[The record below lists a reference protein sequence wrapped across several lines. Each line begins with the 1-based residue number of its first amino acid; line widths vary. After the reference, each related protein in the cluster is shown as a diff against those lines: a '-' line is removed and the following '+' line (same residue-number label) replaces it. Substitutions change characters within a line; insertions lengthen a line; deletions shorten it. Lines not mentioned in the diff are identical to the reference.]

1 MSESMN
7 LLRYTDLEV
16 WQSARQL
23 VKWTYELTNEFPS
36 KEAYRLSSQMRRS
49 AISVPSNI
57 AEGAGRKTSKD
68 TVQFLYI
75 SRGSL
80 YELETQFYL
89 SLDVGYIT
97 EHQLTQGIE
106 KITETRKRLNGFINY
121 YKNK

>member
-1 MSESMN
+1 MSESTN

-16 WQSARQL
+16 WQTARQL

-36 KEAYRLSSQMRRS
+36 NEAYGLSSQMRRS

-75 SRGSL
+75 LRGSL

-97 EHQLTQGIE
+97 ETNLPKE
-106 KITETRKRLNGFINY
+106 SKRLLKQGND
-121 YKNK
+121 